1 MAKDG
6 MLRHIVA
13 LALAAA
19 AWRRCYAAEAPLP
32 KIAFL
37 IVAHDDETM
46 ESAARLLDA
55 IYDEEN
61 LYLVHVDAKYAW
73 PGPMGETMAPFT
85 AGRSNVEWTQL
96 ADVRWG
102 RWSMNEPTLWAMG
115 AALRSSVDWEVFI
128 NLSGDT
134 WPVLT
139 PGALRRTL
147 KGLKHLNFLT
157 SSPSCETGLRPVG
170 RNEFGDGWHKKQ
182 AYPHPMLRDMPTL
195 EAFYGSQWM
204 ILSRAFVDY
213 VTDEIDTEGAVANRL
228 REWFVNGTVVVE
240 GVGRVKPHIPDET
253 FFPSVLMASPF
264 REAGVPRPIEVLHDA
279 KSGKKVAMKAS
290 FYVRMDEHYPWSSAK
305 QRYQS
310 KDLDKKERPWGPY
323 YLGSYDLGDIRDHR
337 ALFVR
342 KTSRRVDAAIF
353 DVLPVDDFDDIPATY
368 WPETPVRRRGISK
381 PAPTFPTVKRGAE
394 EGCVRVAESIHCPP
408 NHKLGDDVH
417 AAKRLAAALSNGEL

>member
-1 MAKDG
+1 
-6 MLRHIVA
+6 MLRRIVA

-19 AWRRCYAAEAPLP
+19 AWRRCHAAEAPLP

-147 KGLKHLNFLT
+147 RGLKHLNFLT

-182 AYPHPMLRDMPTL
+182 AYPHPMLHSEPTL

-204 ILSRAFVDY
+204 V
-213 VTDEIDTEGAVANRL
+213 VTREFCDHVIRELERPGSIAHKL
-228 REWFVNGTVVVE
+228 REWFVNGTVLVE

-253 FFPSVLMASPF
+253 FFPTVLMRSGL
-264 REAGVPRPIEVLHDA
+264 RVPKPVEIVNDVTG
-279 KSGKKVAMKAS
+279 SGKKVPLKS
-290 FYVRMDEHYPWSSAK
+290 VWYVRMDEHYPWSSHK
-305 QRYQS
+305 QRYEAPPHLS
-310 KDLDKKERPWGPY
+310 TGRPWGPY
-323 YLGSYDLGDIRDHR
+323 YVGSYDLGDIKAHR

-342 KTSRRVDAAIF
+342 KASRHVDGNIF
-353 DVLPVDDFDDIPATY
+353 QVLPVDDYVKIPDLRWPASAITLSTTKTY
-368 WPETPVRRRGISK
+368 ETVTRGSE
-381 PAPTFPTVKRGAE
+381 T
-394 EGCVRVAESIHCPP
+394 GCVRVAESIHCPP
-408 NHKLGDDVH
+408 VHNLGGDV
-417 AAKRLAAALSNGEL
+417 AASEKRARRYASGEL